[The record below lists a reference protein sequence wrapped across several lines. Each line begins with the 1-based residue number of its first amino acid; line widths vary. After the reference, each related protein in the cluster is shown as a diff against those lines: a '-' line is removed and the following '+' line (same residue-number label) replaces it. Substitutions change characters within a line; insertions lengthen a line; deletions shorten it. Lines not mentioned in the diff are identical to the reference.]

1 MDDFA
6 KFLDALKSLDATVA
20 RIDHD
25 LVGAADIRESLQTLV
40 SFKLEHDDL
49 PGTFADL
56 LAEKAKV
63 DARVPRREQEARKA
77 KHGVLTIETKLKKLG
92 ESLDHN
98 VSNLA
103 ATPEADPSATAQ
115 AFGLKLPATR
125 RERIEQL
132 KLEIAEVEAS
142 LAEPKALHKKAAAL
156 YKSDVTRAKNLGQKI
171 AETGKLIEQNRK
183 RLPEMAKLARKT
195 AEHLKNRQEHRD
207 RKAAERLAKQA
218 PVAETPVVEAV
229 AAVTDEDLRRKA
241 EQYFGQPVTDEQ
253 LSELRGDSEFLDA

>member
-171 AETGKLIEQNRK
+171 AQNRK

-218 PVAETPVVEAV
+218 SAAETPVVEAV

-253 LSELRGDSEFLDA
+253 LSELRGDPEFLDA